1 MLSALLLRTR
11 RHLSTRLS
19 YAIADTMSSNQSFES
34 QEREARRNPRRSRTG
49 LGLRDKASR
58 ALDAGVSALTASNMN
73 DITAGSSNRQGI
85 QKTASFVS
93 LSDNASIRSNTRSR
107 LTDLR
112 GKGRQSSVASS
123 LASKS
128 MTDEDREA
136 LYREHNL
143 VPLPPPGYIRPI
155 LLPTYA
161 IKTSEGNFTIR
172 LDGFVEAWPNSVGTG
187 QRVFNQM
194 VRQMANLPRLPRHQP
209 TPAVA
214 GSNASFS
221 SMPSSPLH
229 ADTDD
234 AMFFP
239 DVPYGVPRSGK
250 IIQTRHHDH
259 VEEMGITEKITQQ
272 AFAMG
277 APEKAISR
285 VMQTV
290 GALPV
295 ETKPDSDWED
305 KVESDAAE
313 EVQEEEKLQDISGQP
328 GRQGPLGGSTYWANR
343 TKEEVDRLWH
353 TLEHRLRSF
362 WTYRKPQQQVLI
374 EVMPVFDGEETK
386 HDHEWTLDEYQQNP
400 GRDASNLAP
409 LLAVTKVTSDAS
421 GLFSS
426 DITVTTEK
434 VLHYLGHY
442 HASSPKDISEILYLR
457 VRACMLVEGRH
468 MVRSQWQSLAIA
480 PDESTSV
487 RVICDI
493 DDTAKFT
500 DILAGSRAVTRN
512 VFVRPFEEVQIA
524 GVSDWFDRL
533 RHEVGVDGFHFVTNA
548 PAEMHGIVKAYLS
561 TAQLPAGHLALKHYF
576 SSTRTASWLQAFL
589 QPAASRKR
597 QNLQRCLDDFPSS
610 KFIFIGDSGE
620 MDLEIYSE
628 LAKERP
634 NQVRGIWIRDVGN
647 VTSTAK
653 SMANG
658 SFASGVPSSIQ
669 APPAA
674 HLQSAQSKTVT
685 DLKPSVAKRSTEVLR
700 KASLNTNAPV
710 NEYEARLS
718 RALTALSST
727 TRLRFWSTGHDA
739 MQENIAYIKE
749 LKSGSS

>member
-1 MLSALLLRTR
+1 MS
-11 RHLSTRLS
+11 
-19 YAIADTMSSNQSFES
+19 SSNQPYTSE
-34 QEREARRNPRRSRTG
+34 QMEPRRVPKRSLTG
-49 LGLRDKASR
+49 LSIRDRASK
-58 ALDAGVSALTASNMN
+58 ALDAGVSALTASNTN
-73 DITAGSSNRQGI
+73 EGSSRSSRLGVPPM
-85 QKTASFVS
+85 QKTASFTS
-93 LSDNASIRSNTRSR
+93 MSDNASIRSTTRSK

-112 GKGRQSSVASS
+112 GRGRQSSVASS

-136 LYREHNL
+136 LYTKHNL

-161 IKTSEGNFTIR
+161 IRTPEDAFTIR
-172 LDGFVEAWPNSVGTG
+172 LDGFVESWPSSVGTG

-194 VRQMANLPRLPRHQP
+194 VRQMANLPRLPRQQP
-209 TPAVA
+209 TPTNA
-214 GSNASFS
+214 GSIASS

-250 IIQTRHHDH
+250 TIHARHHDG

-272 AFAMG
+272 AFSMG
-277 APEKAISR
+277 APEKAISK

-313 EVQEEEKLQDISGQP
+313 EENEEEKLQEIQGQP

-343 TKEEVDRLWH
+343 TKDEVDRLWH

-362 WTYRKPQQQVLI
+362 WTYRKASQQVLI
-374 EVMPVFDGEETK
+374 EVMPVFEGEQTRN
-386 HDHEWTLDEYQQNP
+386 DHEWTLDEYGQNQ

-409 LLAVTKVTSDAS
+409 LLAVTKLTSDAS

-426 DITVTTEK
+426 DITVSK
-434 VLHYLGHY
+434 DKALHYLGHY
-442 HASSPKDISEILYLR
+442 HASSPKDISEILSLR
-457 VRACMLVEGRH
+457 VRACMLVEGQH

-480 PDESTSV
+480 PDNSTSV

-561 TAQLPAGHLALKHYF
+561 TAQLPTGHLALKHYF
-576 SSTRTASWLQAFL
+576 SSTRTASWLQAFM

-634 NQVRGIWIRDVGN
+634 DQVRGIWIRDVGN

-653 SMANG
+653 SMTNG
-658 SFASGVPSSIQ
+658 SFSSGIPSSIQ

-674 HLQSAQSKTVT
+674 HLQAQSKAVT
-685 DLKPSVAKRSTEVLR
+685 DLKPSLAKRSTEVLR
-700 KASLNTNAPV
+700 KASLNTNAAPI

-718 RALTALSST
+718 RAMAMLPPN

-739 MQENIAYIKE
+739 MQENISYIKE
-749 LKSGSS
+749 LKRGSS